1 MTLHKTCK
9 YIGYPKMFPF
19 CGSQMDGKLCWIFF
33 TSTIQSSTDASMI
46 SSIAKL
52 KWPKCQKCLLSMGV
66 QFILER
72 NTSTKIGYK

>member
-9 YIGYPKMFPF
+9 YLGYPKMFPF
-19 CGSQMDGKLCWIFF
+19 CGSQMDGKLCWVFLLLP
-33 TSTIQSSTDASMI
+33 SKVDADASMN

-52 KWPKCQKCLLSMGV
+52 KWPKCQKCMLSMGV

-72 NTSTKIGYK
+72 NTSTKTGYK